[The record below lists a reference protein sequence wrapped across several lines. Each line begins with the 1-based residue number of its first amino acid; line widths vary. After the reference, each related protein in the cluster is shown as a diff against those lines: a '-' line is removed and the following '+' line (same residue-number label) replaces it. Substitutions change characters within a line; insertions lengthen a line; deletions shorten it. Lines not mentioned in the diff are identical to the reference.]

1 MSRQK
6 QENPPRV
13 ISTHIRPRFARLA
26 TAIDYSGV
34 CRSKLYIAAAEHPGL
49 FRKNGTAIVVDFDI
63 LDRVLDQLPVA
74 KIKPPPAK
82 KSKTEAV

>member
-34 CRSKLYIAAAEHPGL
+34 CRSKLYIAAAGCQDQA
-49 FRKNGTAIVVDFDI
+49 TAGKEVENRGCVMSITCT
-63 LDRVLDQLPVA
+63 LNL
-74 KIKPPPAK
+74 
-82 KSKTEAV
+82 T